1 MYTALGPDHA
11 LEQANK
17 IKKIQCGIKGIT
29 NNQVALD
36 QYFIITPEISSII
49 EKFYTFFS
57 MTNSDDPDHNY
68 QPKRG
73 KNKRNSDNVEKL
85 TAVFD
90 HHNANFEKSDSA
102 FNTLTKKILPEKFA
116 KRFLNYEQE
125 GEKRLQEFT
134 NYRMEGIVS
143 IWKLLKKTKLQAFN
157 ADVKSFKTDSDGKTT
172 RFKEE
177 INFNSRLI
185 LATRRRSE
193 IDISKHFGD
202 YAFSVV
208 PKSFFHDDGKLVP
221 TKDKYVILQELEHLH
236 PEIDFTTL
244 IEESQKVII
253 FDGKAVVNRNDIQK
267 QNGVIKTCRD
277 FADVFSKVILK
288 ENQRLPEVL
297 VLFER

>member
-1 MYTALGPDHA
+1 M
-11 LEQANK
+11 
-17 IKKIQCGIKGIT
+17 
-29 NNQVALD
+29 
-36 QYFIITPEISSII
+36 
-49 EKFYTFFS
+49 
-57 MTNSDDPDHNY
+57 
-68 QPKRG
+68 
-73 KNKRNSDNVEKL
+73 
-85 TAVFD
+85 
-90 HHNANFEKSDSA
+90 
-102 FNTLTKKILPEKFA
+102 
-116 KRFLNYEQE
+116 
-125 GEKRLQEFT
+125 
-134 NYRMEGIVS
+134 
-143 IWKLLKKTKLQAFN
+143 
-157 ADVKSFKTDSDGKTT
+157 
-172 RFKEE
+172 
-177 INFNSRLI
+177 
-185 LATRRRSE
+185 ATRRRSE

-253 FDGKAVVNRNDIQK
+253 FDGKAVVKRNDIQK